1 MKKIDAT
8 LLGKILTAWFDGGRY
23 ITGEVDQY
31 GDMRYAGFHKGH
43 ISEVVQNAETPEEL
57 TIYEMRRGESYL
69 SAFLFEFKDGK
80 GHGENLELIGMFG
93 SGHDFEFKLVRN
105 YCECHTTVRIKSE
118 D

>member
-23 ITGEVDQY
+23 ITGKMDQY
-31 GDMRYAGFHKGH
+31 GDMRYVGLHSGRC
-43 ISEVVQNAETPEEL
+43 SEVVQNAETPEEL

-69 SAFLFEFKDGK
+69 SAFLCEFHDGT

-93 SGHDFEFKLVRN
+93 SGHDFKFELARN
-105 YCECHTTVRIKSE
+105 YSECHTTVRIL
-118 D
+118 